1 MTAEWDWSGKRSAA
15 GRKLSEQQRSGEQA
29 CEKPMEREWTG
40 ARSRKV
46 MERERSDERTKLAAQ
61 ISLKGDASL
70 LKLRK
75 SILPDVKNKLSVPIS
90 NRR

>member
-1 MTAEWDWSGKRSAA
+1 M
-15 GRKLSEQQRSGEQA
+15 
-29 CEKPMEREWTG
+29 
-40 ARSRKV
+40 
-46 MERERSDERTKLAAQ
+46 AAQ

-75 SILPDVKNKLSVPIS
+75 SILPGVKNELSTGILIPIS